1 MTLLLILVLCVFGF
15 IALCFAG
22 AAIVAVFHHIP
33 EILSLLFLWWLLHFV
48 GCL

>member
-1 MTLLLILVLCVFGF
+1 
-15 IALCFAG
+15 
-22 AAIVAVFHHIP
+22 VAVFHHIP